1 MEHASV
7 QVHEG
12 QGSHADL
19 VALAATVSPQQ
30 VIVLGYRDVPSVDDA
45 DARTLLTLLGLRM
58 IWPAEA
64 ADPARIV
71 AELLVQRNLV
81 LAAPAGVD
89 DQIGRAHGW
98 TPVTNEQLVC
108 RYLIATTNT

>member
-7 QVHEG
+7 QVHDG

-30 VIVLGYRDVPSVDDA
+30 VIVLGYRDVLSVDDA

-64 ADPARIV
+64 ADPVRIV
-71 AELLVQRNLV
+71 AELLDQPT
-81 LAAPAGVD
+81 LAPTAPAGVD
-89 DQIGRAHGW
+89 HLTARNPRSTPPLTPPPTTAARPDQLA
-98 TPVTNEQLVC
+98 
-108 RYLIATTNT
+108 A